1 MFEINV
7 TPDGTIKLSGR
18 LDSNQVDS
26 AREVLE
32 KVSATT
38 RIDFGGLRYISSAG
52 LGILLSTQKRLS
64 GGGHR
69 LEIINMTPHIRD
81 IFSIA
86 GFDFIFDLK

>member
-7 TPDGTIKLSGR
+7 EQDGTIKLTGR
-18 LDSNQVDS
+18 LDSNQIDS

-32 KVSATT
+32 KVSTTT
-38 RIDFGGLRYISSAG
+38 RIDFGDLRYISSAG
-52 LGILLSTQKRLS
+52 LGILLSTQKRLT
-64 GGGHR
+64 GAGHR
-69 LEIINMTPHIRD
+69 LEIVNMTPHIRD